1 MCVCAGLSAMIRGA
15 DDGDAFTVRDYGED
29 ELEEVLDEF
38 FRRPADETPFVVL
51 SQ

>member
-1 MCVCAGLSAMIRGA
+1 MIRGA
-15 DDGDAFTVRDYGED
+15 DDGDTFTVRDYSED

-38 FRRPADETPFVVL
+38 FRRPADEMSFVVL